1 MRRVGPSATA
11 PSRRS
16 PIAGGRG
23 STAAPDARAVAEA
36 VAAAQAEHEARIQRL
51 ERDHAAQLRAAEA
64 RAADRRA
71 SRAAEAERTARRE
84 RERADRP
91 ERPTPTRS
99 SSSRPRSASGR
110 SWRKPPP
117 RAKPATST
125 KSPLRPRT
133 ARSPAQWS
141 PAARSPATPTKA
153 FQALVAGGAENR
165 DARRALVAKGRD
177 EYHALRRANGDLRS
191 QRDGLVD
198 EVASLKKEL
207 AQTRLVL
214 HGMEYYAAGHQHQT
228 MAL

>member
-1 MRRVGPSATA
+1 MAK
-11 PSRRS
+11 
-16 PIAGGRG
+16 
-23 STAAPDARAVAEA
+23 
-36 VAAAQAEHEARIQRL
+36 AAA
-51 ERDHAAQLRAAEA
+51 
-64 RAADRRA
+64 
-71 SRAAEAERTARRE
+71 
-84 RERADRP
+84 
-91 ERPTPTRS
+91 
-99 SSSRPRSASGR
+99 
-110 SWRKPPP
+110 RK
-117 RAKPATST
+117 KPATST

-133 ARSPAQWS
+133 ARSPAQRS